1 MINHSLSMSLVNVDV
16 TDAGGVS
23 VFPLP
28 QLSNLLQSC
37 NWSSNCRMLS
47 RHVLRLICMSQ
58 WSQYMN
64 NHNYRCSMICT
75 CTAAGDN
82 GLILSL

>member
-28 QLSNLLQSC
+28 QLPNLLP
-37 NWSSNCRMLS
+37 
-47 RHVLRLICMSQ
+47 VLQLVIKLQ
-58 WSQYMN
+58 N
-64 NHNYRCSMICT
+64 
-75 CTAAGDN
+75 AV
-82 GLILSL
+82 